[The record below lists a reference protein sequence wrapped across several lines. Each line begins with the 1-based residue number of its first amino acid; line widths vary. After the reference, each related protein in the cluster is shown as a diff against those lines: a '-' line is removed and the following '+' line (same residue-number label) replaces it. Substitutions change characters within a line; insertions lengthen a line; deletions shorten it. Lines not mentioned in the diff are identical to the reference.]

1 MVVRTPE
8 NLCVICGNTI
18 PEGKQYC
25 PICGSSEGDC
35 FEKAMSRPIPAQP
48 DFKVNDAAEQ
58 AFRQG
63 YTAGFN
69 EGMKHTCEV
78 KADNERL
85 KRENAFLRGQLEARS
100 RIDDMD
106 GEYE

>member
-1 MVVRTPE
+1 MLVQTAD
-8 NLCVICGNTI
+8 NLCVICGAII
-18 PEGKQYC
+18 PEGKQFC

-35 FEKAMSRPIPAQP
+35 FEKVMSRPIPAQP
-48 DFKVNDAAEQ
+48 DFKVNDATEQ

-69 EGMKHTCEV
+69 KGMKHTCEV

-85 KRENAFLRGQLEARS
+85 KRENAFLRGQLEVRS
-100 RIDDMD
+100 RVDDMD

>member
-1 MVVRTPE
+1 MTVKTPE
-8 NLCVICGNTI
+8 NLCVICGSTI

-25 PICGSSEGDC
+25 PMCGTSEGDC
-35 FEKAMSRPIPAQP
+35 FEKAMSRPVPEVE
-48 DFKVNDAAEQ
+48 FKVNDAAEQ

-69 EGMKHTCEV
+69 EGMKHACV
-78 KADNERL
+78 IKSDNERL
-85 KRENAFLRGQLEARS
+85 KRENAFLRSQLEARS